1 MKVNHPTLL
10 AALLSALLIA
20 PVQLQAA
27 TPDVTSAAAAAP
39 AVAYSPANPGYGWYS
54 KLVDL
59 NFVKQQ
65 AAIPKVEGGMLINA
79 RPAARKYDLGHIPSA
94 VNIPDT
100 QFDKLA
106 PGVLPADKAT
116 LLVFYC

>member
-1 MKVNHPTLL
+1 
-10 AALLSALLIA
+10 
-20 PVQLQAA
+20 
-27 TPDVTSAAAAAP
+27 
-39 AVAYSPANPGYGWYS
+39 
-54 KLVDL
+54 
-59 NFVKQQ
+59 
-65 AAIPKVEGGMLINA
+65 MLINA